1 MWNAT
6 SSLEWGETAVFA
18 GYIMSD
24 EMILYQMES
33 IGAIIIFS
41 IIIIIL

>member
-1 MWNAT
+1 
-6 SSLEWGETAVFA
+6 
-18 GYIMSD
+18 MSH

-41 IIIIIL
+41 AQIGCDYLREGDYPL